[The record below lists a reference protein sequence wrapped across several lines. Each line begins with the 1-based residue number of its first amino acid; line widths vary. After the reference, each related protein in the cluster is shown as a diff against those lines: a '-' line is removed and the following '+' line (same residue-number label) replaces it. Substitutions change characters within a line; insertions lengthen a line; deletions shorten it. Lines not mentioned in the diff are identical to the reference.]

1 MKLVEQFQKPKPG
14 VTYPVNVIFKG
25 IDEKNPMP
33 IILELIETLKA
44 DTGNKPKPKIASFL
58 KEKQAGPLAETFE
71 STFAK
76 LQHEQGDFLPYFQEM
91 VSKKSESDIKSM
103 ALSCLLTEK
112 TMKQLMQQVEDTIE
126 DEISI
131 SHRDLSARVE
141 NWYESEK
148 TTKELEKAFGVDP
161 RAFSDLAY
169 SPIIQSGGEYDMR
182 VTAESDDKKVSCD
195 TITLR
200 VGSKFKG
207 FFSNQARTLFIDP
220 DQKQKAIYILLLEIQ
235 KKLISKLRPGVKV
248 NELVTEMLDYAK
260 SKEPSLEG
268 KFQAG
273 QLGASIG
280 VEFRELFMVLSAK
293 NERRVEQG
301 MVFNVAIS
309 VSGLVNSKGKA
320 YAVALAD
327 IVSVEAK
334 ENKVLTG
341 TIRKEFNDVSFTLD
355 DGDKDKIAEVAQS
368 SSKANGK
375 SPRHEGSS
383 ESRETR
389 GRGRRNEA
397 TLVNMQNDLKRRQH
411 QQELSDRKLE
421 ELKERLANNEFGRAH
436 QREVVEKVES
446 LKSYDSIGQFPTAP
460 NSTKLVIDNAR
471 ETLLIPFGSTLV
483 PFHISTIKSVSGQ
496 VEGKV
501 STIRINFHVPGS
513 SSLVSQGLRFPD
525 PRAYGIQ
532 GYIQELSLKS
542 KNDQH
547 MNQIIKGIKENQKK
561 IKQRLVDKSEGMHD
575 TEQEPLVL
583 LKGKRPILSGV
594 KMRPKLPGKNTSG
607 TLEAHTNGFR
617 YSTDKGDRID
627 FTYSNIK
634 QAYFQ
639 PITTDIIIL
648 VHFHLH
654 SPLIIQKKRTYDI
667 QFFMEAGN
675 VTEDLVGR
683 RGRSDRDEEEE
694 EIREKEHRKR
704 LDRDFE
710 QFVRAAQHTVTL
722 QTNDLMIGKG

>member
-1 MKLVEQFQKPKPG
+1 VEQFQRPKTG
-14 VTYPVNVIFKG
+14 SSYPVNVLFKTV
-25 IDEKNPMP
+25 DEKNPTAG
-33 IILELIETLKA
+33 ILELIETLKA
-44 DTGNKPKPKIASFL
+44 DTGNKSNPKVASFL
-58 KEKQAGPLAETFE
+58 KEKQSGSLAEKVEKVFSEHTND
-71 STFAK
+71 
-76 LQHEQGDFLPYFQEM
+76 QGDFATYFQEM
-91 VSKKSESDIKSM
+91 VSKKSESDLKSV
-103 ALSCLLTEK
+103 AQSCYLTEK

-126 DEISI
+126 DEVSI
-131 SHRDLSARVE
+131 SHSELSARIE
-141 NWYESEK
+141 KWYESEK
-148 TTKELEKAFGVDP
+148 TTKELEKAWGVDP

-169 SPIIQSGGEYDMR
+169 APIIQSGGNYDMK
-182 VTAESDDKKVSCD
+182 VTAAPDENAISCD
-195 TITLR
+195 TIVLR

-207 FFSNQARTLFIDP
+207 FFSNQARTMFIDP
-220 DQKQKAIYILLLEIQ
+220 DPKQKAVYILLLEIQ
-235 KKLISKLRPGVKV
+235 KKLVAKLRPGTKV
-248 NELVTEMLDYAK
+248 SEVIGEMLEYAK

-268 KFQAG
+268 KFQGG
-273 QLGASIG
+273 QMGASIG
-280 VEFRELFMVLSAK
+280 VEFWERLMVLSGK
-293 NERRVEQG
+293 NDRKVEVG
-301 MVFNVAIS
+301 MVFNLAIS
-309 VSGLVNSKGKA
+309 VSGLTNQKGKP
-320 YAVALAD
+320 YAIALAD
-327 IVSVEAK
+327 TISVEAK
-334 ENKVLTG
+334 ENRVLTASV
-341 TIRKEFNDVSFTLD
+341 RKDFNEVSFTLD
-355 DGDKDKIAEVAQS
+355 DGDKDKIAEVAQG
-368 SSKANGK
+368 SSKTNG
-375 SPRHEGSS
+375 RGSTMTDDS
-383 ESRETR
+383 KDTR
-389 GRGRRNEA
+389 GGRGRRNEA
-397 TLVNMQNDLKRRQH
+397 TLNNMQNDLKRRQH

-436 QREVVEKVES
+436 QREMVEKVES

-460 NSTKLVIDNAR
+460 NSSKLFIDNAR
-471 ETLLIPFGSTLV
+471 ETLLIPFGNTLV
-483 PFHISTIKSVSGQ
+483 PFHIATIKSVSGQ
-496 VEGKV
+496 TEGKL

-532 GYIQELSLKS
+532 GYIHELSLKS

-547 MNQIIKGIKENQKK
+547 MNQIIKGIKETQKK

-575 TEQEPLVL
+575 IEQEPLQV

-594 KMRPKLPGKNTSG
+594 KMRPKLPGKATSG
-607 TLEAHTNGFR
+607 ALEAHANGFR

-654 SPLIIQKKRTYDI
+654 SPLIIQKKRTYDL

-694 EIREKEHRKR
+694 ELREKEHRKR

-710 QFVRAAQHTVTL
+710 SFVRAAQHTVRP
-722 QTNDLMIGKG
+722 NSSCS